1 MKIMKTFL
9 GCLLFVPLLGW
20 SQQRYEMSL
29 EDAQAYA
36 LQHGVEAKNAEQD
49 LRAAQL
55 QIRQLTA
62 SGLPQ
67 VNASASYQN
76 FLKQPVQVIPA
87 EFFGGE
93 PGEFAEV
100 VFGTKQNMSAD
111 ITASQLIFDGSFFV
125 GLQAARTYF
134 DLAQNI
140 EKKSKV
146 EIKQTIAELY
156 HAALV
161 SKAMEETQAS
171 LYESFKNLAFE
182 MEQRYQQGM
191 VESFDRDQIA
201 LQAAQFESYWKNAQL
216 QSTIS
221 LKMLKLSM
229 GLSMDDDLV
238 LTQGLQELSA
248 AQVNGSLSATEV
260 AVEQTINYRLAQR
273 QMELQKLNVRK
284 EQSKFLPSLNMFLS
298 HQQNAFG
305 QEFEF
310 FKPEQD
316 WFGATVFG
324 VNLSLPIF
332 NSGLKHFN
340 IQSAKVDYEKA
351 KNQFELAQAGLQ
363 LELESA
369 KSTYQLKLEVY
380 LSNKALLEVNERV
393 KNTAEIKHEEGLMTS
408 TELIQIIQRYNE
420 AMATYLGSL
429 MELVQ
434 AKNQYELNLLR

>member
-87 EFFGGE
+87 EFFGGQ

-140 EKKSKV
+140 EKK
-146 EIKQTIAELY
+146 I
-156 HAALV
+156 
-161 SKAMEETQAS
+161 
-171 LYESFKNLAFE
+171 
-182 MEQRYQQGM
+182 
-191 VESFDRDQIA
+191 
-201 LQAAQFESYWKNAQL
+201 
-216 QSTIS
+216 
-221 LKMLKLSM
+221 
-229 GLSMDDDLV
+229 
-238 LTQGLQELSA
+238 
-248 AQVNGSLSATEV
+248 
-260 AVEQTINYRLAQR
+260 
-273 QMELQKLNVRK
+273 
-284 EQSKFLPSLNMFLS
+284 
-298 HQQNAFG
+298 
-305 QEFEF
+305 
-310 FKPEQD
+310 
-316 WFGATVFG
+316 
-324 VNLSLPIF
+324 
-332 NSGLKHFN
+332 
-340 IQSAKVDYEKA
+340 
-351 KNQFELAQAGLQ
+351 
-363 LELESA
+363 
-369 KSTYQLKLEVY
+369 
-380 LSNKALLEVNERV
+380 
-393 KNTAEIKHEEGLMTS
+393 EG
-408 TELIQIIQRYNE
+408 RN
-420 AMATYLGSL
+420 
-429 MELVQ
+429 
-434 AKNQYELNLLR
+434 